1 MGTKSNP
8 LKIIVSGISGTVS
21 PSWFYLALIFWAW
34 NIFYLAAAASLLAP
48 RSLDFS
54 SLEAPL
60 ETVRL
65 SCVTHSVKF
74 PLFVRLFLLLS
85 SADAADPRATARVS
99 SPTKRTWAKNDLGG
113 GLNFHFQSLAVFLRL
128 RSRRGGKSED
138 GAEVSWM
145 LLGFHA
151 SFRDPADDA

>member
-1 MGTKSNP
+1 MPFRAWVRKVVLN
-8 LKIIVSGISGTVS
+8 SGTVS

-85 SADAADPRATARVS
+85 SADAADPPRERLRECPVR
-99 SPTKRTWAKNDLGG
+99 PTKRTWAKNDLGG

-128 RSRRGGKSED
+128 
-138 GAEVSWM
+138 
-145 LLGFHA
+145 
-151 SFRDPADDA
+151 